1 MPTMKWILIGAS
13 DIAATRVA
21 PALRAR
27 GDEIAAV
34 VSSSAEHADEFAT
47 AHGIPHSTTEIGAAA
62 TATRAD
68 CAYISSYNERHY
80 EHARAAL
87 SAGLHVLCEKPLTL
101 TIGEGEELARLAA
114 EQGLVLAVNHHLP
127 GSALHRA
134 VRELVADGAIGDV
147 LSARV
152 AHAVSL
158 PDRLRGWR
166 VAADRPGAGVIMD
179 ITSHDAS
186 VLNPLLGTPIRVSA
200 LAVTQA
206 EWNEGTAPDVAMVT
220 IEYRTAD
227 GRPVLAQTHDA
238 FTVAHEPTRL
248 IVHGSA
254 GVINA
259 ADAMTQ
265 DADGT
270 ITIVTADGARV
281 VEPDHRDLYA
291 IVLDAFAAAVA
302 GEGRPTATAQDGIDA
317 MRVALAA
324 EESVRTGATVEL
336 AHRIDALGRSAV

>member
-13 DIAATRVA
+13 DIAATSVA
-21 PALRAR
+21 PAIRTR

-34 VSSSAEHADEFAT
+34 VSSSAEHAEAFAA
-47 AHGIPHSTTEIGAAA
+47 AHGIPLSTTAIDTAASA
-62 TATRAD
+62 TGAD
-68 CAYISSYNERHY
+68 CAYISSHNERHH

-101 TIGEGEELARLAA
+101 TIDEGEALARLAG
-114 EQGLVLAVNHHLP
+114 QRGLVLAVNHHLP
-127 GSALHRA
+127 GSALHRT

-152 AHAVSL
+152 AHAVNL
-158 PDRLRGWR
+158 PERLRGWR
-166 VAADRPGAGVIMD
+166 VAADRPGAGVILD

-206 EWNEGTAPDVAMVT
+206 AWNTGTAPDAAMVT
-220 IEYRTAD
+220 IEYRGPD
-227 GRPVLAQTHDA
+227 GRRVLAQTHDA

-248 IVHGSA
+248 IVHGTA
-254 GVINA
+254 GVIIA
-259 ADAMTQ
+259 DDAMTQ
-265 DADGT
+265 DADGA
-270 ITIVTADGARV
+270 ITVVTADGSRAV
-281 VEPDHRDLYA
+281 HPDHRNLYA

-302 GEGRPTATAQDGIDA
+302 GEGRPTVTARDGIDA
-317 MRVALAA
+317 MLVALGA

-336 AHRIDALGRSAV
+336 AHRIDELGRSAG